1 MPNHI
6 STNFRVTGPT
16 AEVKRFINDANGNDC
31 LLNLDSLL
39 PMPSEL
45 RMVSSPVKIMTQA
58 EIDQQ
63 WADWKVA
70 KEAGKVNSFD
80 SDKPFGLGITK
91 ETSDSYKTKYGVDNW
106 YDWAIANYGSKWGV
120 YDEGEWNITEDGD
133 ITSAGISYQ
142 TAWSPVTIAW
152 EKISKNYP
160 TLEFWHAYA
169 DEGGNFVGN
178 QLIQNGKII
187 EDNDYEWDSYEGIA
201 IREAVG
207 MCVEE
212 DEEEV
217 EN

>member
-45 RMVSSPVKIMTQA
+45 RMTSSPVNIMTQA
-58 EIDQQ
+58 EIDKQ
-63 WADWKVA
+63 WADWRAETNPISK
-70 KEAGKVNSFD
+70 D
-80 SDKPFGLGITK
+80 RPFGLGITK
-91 ETSDSYKTKYGVDNW
+91 ETSDLYKSKYGFDNW
-106 YDWAIANYGSKWGV
+106 YDWAIANWGSKWGV
-120 YDEGEWNITEDGD
+120 YDEGEWNITEVEDDGL
-133 ITSAGISYQ
+133 TSAGISYQ

-152 EKISKNYP
+152 EGISENYP
-160 TLEFWHAYA
+160 SLEFFHEFA

-178 QLIQNGKII
+178 QLIQNGEII
-187 EDNDYEWDSYEGIA
+187 EDNDYEWDSDEGIV

-217 EN
+217 EG

>member
-91 ETSDSYKTKYGVDNW
+91 ETSDSYKSKYGVDNW
-106 YDWAIANYGSKWGV
+106 YDWAIASLGCV
-120 YDEGEWNITEDGD
+120 
-133 ITSAGISYQ
+133 
-142 TAWSPVTIAW
+142 SPYVMNFRWCFT
-152 EKISKNYP
+152 ISKMP
-160 TLEFWHAYA
+160 TERASQSC
-169 DEGGNFVGN
+169 NFS
-178 QLIQNGKII
+178 I
-187 EDNDYEWDSYEGIA
+187 
-201 IREAVG
+201 
-207 MCVEE
+207 
-212 DEEEV
+212 
-217 EN
+217 

>member
-70 KEAGKVNSFD
+70 NEAG
-80 SDKPFGLGITK
+80 KPFGLGITK
-91 ETSDSYKTKYGVDNW
+91 ETSDSYKAKYGVDNW

-133 ITSAGISYQ
+133 ITSAGINYQ
-142 TAWSPVTIAW
+142 TAWSPVTKAW
-152 EKISKNYP
+152 ETISKNYP
-160 TLEFWHAYA
+160 SLEFFHEFA
-169 DEGGNFVGN
+169 DEGGGFVGN
-178 QLIQNGKII
+178 QLIQNGDIV
-187 EDNDYEWDSYEGIA
+187 EDNDYEWDSDEGIV

-207 MCVEE
+207 MWVEE
-212 DEEEV
+212 DTEEV

>member
-45 RMVSSPVKIMTQA
+45 RMTSSPVNIMTQA
-58 EIDQQ
+58 EIDKQ
-63 WADWKVA
+63 WADWRAETNPISK
-70 KEAGKVNSFD
+70 D
-80 SDKPFGLGITK
+80 RPFGLGMTQ
-91 ETSDSYKTKYGVDNW
+91 ETSDSYKTKYGFDNW
-106 YDWAIANYGSKWGV
+106 YDWAIVNWGSKWGV
-120 YDEGEWNITEDGD
+120 YDEGEWNITEVEDDGL
-133 ITSAGISYQ
+133 TSAGISYQ

>member
-16 AEVKRFINDANGNDC
+16 AEVKRFINDANSNDC

-45 RMVSSPVKIMTQA
+45 RMTSSPVNIMTQA
-58 EIDQQ
+58 EIDKQ
-63 WADWKVA
+63 WADWRAETNPISK
-70 KEAGKVNSFD
+70 D
-80 SDKPFGLGITK
+80 RPFGLGMTQ
-91 ETSDSYKTKYGVDNW
+91 ETSDSYKTKYGFDNW
-106 YDWAIANYGSKWGV
+106 YDWAIVNWGSKWGV
-120 YDEGEWNITEDGD
+120 YDEGEWNITEVEDDGL
-133 ITSAGISYQ
+133 TSAGISYQ

-217 EN
+217 ED

>member
-45 RMVSSPVKIMTQA
+45 RMTSSPVNIMTQA
-58 EIDQQ
+58 EIDKQ
-63 WADWKVA
+63 WADWRAETNPISK
-70 KEAGKVNSFD
+70 D
-80 SDKPFGLGITK
+80 RPFGLGMTQ
-91 ETSDSYKTKYGVDNW
+91 ETSDSYKTKYGFDNW
-106 YDWAIANYGSKWGV
+106 YDWAIVNWGSKWGV
-120 YDEGEWNITEDGD
+120 YDEGEWNITEVEDDGL
-133 ITSAGISYQ
+133 TSAGISYQ

-217 EN
+217 ED

>member
-45 RMVSSPVKIMTQA
+45 RMTSSPVNIMTQA
-58 EIDQQ
+58 EIDKQ
-63 WADWKVA
+63 WADWRAETNPISK
-70 KEAGKVNSFD
+70 D
-80 SDKPFGLGITK
+80 RPFGLGMTQ
-91 ETSDSYKTKYGVDNW
+91 ETSDSYKTKYGFDNW
-106 YDWAIANYGSKWGV
+106 YDWAIVNWGSKWGV
-120 YDEGEWNITEDGD
+120 YDEGEWNITEVEDDGL
-133 ITSAGISYQ
+133 TSAGISYQ

-160 TLEFWHAYA
+160 SLEFFHEFA
-169 DEGGNFVGN
+169 DEGGGFVGN
-178 QLIQNGKII
+178 QLIQNGDIV
-187 EDNDYEWDSYEGIA
+187 EDNDYEWDSDEGIV

-207 MCVEE
+207 MWVEE

>member
-120 YDEGEWNITEDGD
+120 YDEGEWNI
-133 ITSAGISYQ
+133 
-142 TAWSPVTIAW
+142 V
-152 EKISKNYP
+152 
-160 TLEFWHAYA
+160 
-169 DEGGNFVGN
+169 
-178 QLIQNGKII
+178 
-187 EDNDYEWDSYEGIA
+187 EDNDYEWDSDEGIV

>member
-1 MPNHI
+1 MPNHV
-6 STNFRVTGPT
+6 STNFRITGPT
-16 AEVKRFINDANGNDC
+16 DEVNRFINDANGNDC

-45 RMVSSPVKIMTQA
+45 RMVSSPVRIMTQA
-58 EIDQQ
+58 EIDKQ
-63 WADWKVA
+63 WADWKVD
-70 KEAGKVNSFD
+70 KEAGNVSSFD
-80 SDKPFGLGITK
+80 KDKPFGLGITR
-91 ETSDSYKTKYGVDNW
+91 EQSDSYKAKYGVDNW
-106 YDWAIANYGSKWGV
+106 YDWAISNYGSKWGV

-133 ITSAGISYQ
+133 ITSAGIFYM

-152 EKISKNYP
+152 ERISKNYP
-160 TLEFWHAYA
+160 TLEFFHEFA
-169 DEGGNFVGN
+169 DEGGGFVGS
-178 QLIQNGKII
+178 QLIQDGNII
-187 EDNDYEWDSYEGIA
+187 EDNDYEWDSDEGIV

>member
-1 MPNHI
+1 MPNHV
-6 STNFRVTGPT
+6 STNFRITGPT

-45 RMVSSPVKIMTQA
+45 RMTSSPVNIMTQA
-58 EIDQQ
+58 EIDKQ
-63 WADWKVA
+63 WADWRAETNPISK
-70 KEAGKVNSFD
+70 D
-80 SDKPFGLGITK
+80 RPFGLGMTQ
-91 ETSDSYKTKYGVDNW
+91 ETSDSYKTKYGFDNW
-106 YDWAIANYGSKWGV
+106 YDWAIVNWGSKWGV
-120 YDEGEWNITEDGD
+120 YDEGEWNITEVEDDGL
-133 ITSAGISYQ
+133 TSAGISYQ

-217 EN
+217 ED

>member
-91 ETSDSYKTKYGVDNW
+91 ETSDSYKSKYGVDNW
-106 YDWAIANYGSKWGV
+106 YDWAIVNYGSKWGV

-133 ITSAGISYQ
+133 ITSAGINYQ
-142 TAWSPVTIAW
+142 TAWSPVTNAW
-152 EKISKNYP
+152 ERISKNYP
-160 TLEFWHAYA
+160 SLEFFHEFA
-169 DEGGNFVGN
+169 DEGGGFVGN
-178 QLIQNGKII
+178 QLIQNGDIV
-187 EDNDYEWDSYEGIA
+187 EDNDYEWDSDEGIV